1 MQHTD
6 PTFEEH
12 RPSLLGLAY
21 RLLGSMWDAE
31 DVVQDAYLRWTNADR
46 PSIREPR
53 AFLITVVTHLALDQL
68 RSARITRAAYV
79 GPWLPEPAATDD
91 LGPMETAELRDT
103 VAFATLHLMERLSP
117 PERAVFVLREAFDLP
132 YDDITR
138 ITGTSAAACRQTYQ
152 RARQRL
158 TDGHER
164 FHPSRQDHTRLLAGF
179 LEAAEGGD
187 LSALTALLTDDV
199 TSWTDGG
206 GAVRQA
212 LRPIAGPRKVA
223 AFWIGLFRRYET
235 SRGRLIDVNGG
246 VGLSMSIGRQHQ
258 VLILAVRDQH
268 IHDIFSVL
276 SPVKLSRTQARE
288 APSAS
293 PSRR

>member
-1 MQHTD
+1 VEHTD

-12 RPSLLGLAY
+12 RSLLLGLAY

-31 DVVQDAYLRWTNADR
+31 DVVQDAYLRWTSADR
-46 PSIREPR
+46 SGIREPR

-68 RSARITRAAYV
+68 RSARVTRTAYV

-91 LGPMETAELRDT
+91 LGPMDTAELRDT

-138 ITGTSAAACRQTYQ
+138 VTGTSAAACRQTYQ
-152 RARQRL
+152 RARERL
-158 TDGHER
+158 TGSNER
-164 FHPSRQDHTRLLAGF
+164 FHPSRQDHTRLLTGF
-179 LEAAEGGD
+179 LEAAQGGD
-187 LSALTALLTDDV
+187 LSALTDLLADDV

-206 GAVRQA
+206 GLVRQA

-223 AFWIGLFRRYET
+223 AFWVGLFRRYET
-235 SRGRLIDVNGG
+235 SPGCLVDVNGG
-246 VGLSMSIGRQHQ
+246 VGLRMSIGRQHQ
-258 VLILAVRDQH
+258 VVLLGVREH
-268 IHDIFSVL
+268 RIHDIFSVL
-276 SPVKLSRTQARE
+276 SPAKLTRTQVRE
-288 APSAS
+288 PVHAGP
-293 PSRR
+293 PRR